1 MATQANKILW
11 WMLCISQLVY
21 IQVVYTMSTT
31 PPSEE
36 PPGVPD
42 GMFPAL
48 LIVATIMAIG
58 TVIFRRRALVLPIQ
72 SGQIDLT
79 TKEGLAKAFTPFILN
94 LVLSQ
99 AIAIY
104 GLVLSIMS
112 GEIGYTV
119 GFVAAA
125 LVLMYI
131 HRPTAIELQPR
142 LNSEGHEN
150 RPPPIA

>member
-1 MATQANKILW
+1 MATKANKILW

-21 IQVVYTMSTT
+21 IQVVYTM
-31 PPSEE
+31 PPSQDLQ
-36 PPGVPD
+36 GVPD
-42 GMFPAL
+42 GIFPAL
-48 LIVATIMAIG
+48 LSVAIIIALGTIIY
-58 TVIFRRRALVLPIQ
+58 RRRALVLPIQ
-72 SGQIDLT
+72 SGQLDLN

-99 AIAIY
+99 AVAIY

-112 GEIGYTV
+112 GEPGYTL

-131 HRPTAIELQPR
+131 HRPTSIDLQPQM
-142 LNSEGHEN
+142 NCEGDGK
-150 RPPPIA
+150 RPPLVT